1 MLMNCFLV
9 EYKCENK
16 RPCVHACVCVCKQ
29 TSTSGKNSRIRVLR
43 PNYLTTTSAIFST
56 IGRRSLLTVNIALI
70 HFTPSA
76 TYLQY
81 G

>member
-43 PNYLTTTSAIFST
+43 PKYSATTSATCST
-56 IGRRSLLTVNIALI
+56 IGSSALITVNIALI
-70 HFTPSA
+70 HFTLSA